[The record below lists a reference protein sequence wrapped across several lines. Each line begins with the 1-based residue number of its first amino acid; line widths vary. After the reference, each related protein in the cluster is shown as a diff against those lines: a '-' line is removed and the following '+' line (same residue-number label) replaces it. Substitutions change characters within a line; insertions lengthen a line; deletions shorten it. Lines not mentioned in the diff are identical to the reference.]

1 MIMKIREI
9 MTPSVQLV
17 AADDTIH
24 DAAEMMAGADCG
36 VLPVFDGDRLVGMI
50 TDRDIVTRAVADGL
64 DPDDCFVHE
73 IMTPNVKYCYEDESV
88 QDLARNL
95 ASLQVKRVPVLNR
108 DKRLVGIVSLGDM
121 AGDARNEAQWAL
133 AGICRNR
140 EVRPFPR
147 AL

>member
-73 IMTPNVKYCYEDESV
+73 IMTSNVKYCYEDESV

-121 AGDARNEAQWAL
+121 AGDARNEAQWAR
-133 AGICRNR
+133 AGICRHL